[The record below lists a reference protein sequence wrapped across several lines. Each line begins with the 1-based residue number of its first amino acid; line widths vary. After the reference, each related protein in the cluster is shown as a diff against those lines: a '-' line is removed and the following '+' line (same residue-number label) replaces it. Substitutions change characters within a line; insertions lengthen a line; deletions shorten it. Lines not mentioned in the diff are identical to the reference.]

1 MQSVSSTNLLRSAF
15 IGALSLTAVSSFA
28 QINSPYSRYG
38 LGDVNLSGN
47 ALSRALGGLTAP
59 YTDLQSV
66 NFLNPASYSNIK
78 WVTFDVGAEIENRS
92 TRNQAKTVKY
102 NTGNFAFNYVTL
114 GLPLSKK
121 HNWGFAFG
129 LRPVSRI
136 NYKIQTN
143 ERLRTSQ
150 MLNDS
155 VVTLYEGN
163 GGTYKAF
170 LGSGIKIGGFSIGAN
185 FGYHFGQQQLSTRRI
200 FIADSAN
207 VAYYKSNHANDV
219 SLGSMFLETG
229 IQYQAA
235 LGKDV
240 FLQLGATYNLQH
252 DLKGSRDV
260 TRETYDYDANS
271 NIYTIDSIYNTGG
284 QEGKV
289 NFPTT
294 YSAGISLQKANEW
307 MLGVQYDAA
316 KWADYTYYGL
326 KEPVA
331 NSYTFRVGGQ
341 VTPAI
346 TSTSFF
352 KRLTYRGGF
361 YFGKDY
367 INLNNNQLPVYAAT
381 FGVGIPVYHN
391 NYALRQYLTTINVG
405 LEIGARGNNTS
416 ALKENFFRLHIGFSL
431 SDLSWFQ
438 KRKYD

>member
-1 MQSVSSTNLLRSAF
+1 MQSVPSTNLLRSA
-15 IGALSLTAVSSFA
+15 IICALFLTAVSSFA

-38 LGDVNLSGN
+38 LGDVNMSGN
-47 ALSRALGGLTAP
+47 ALNRALGGLTAP

-78 WVTFDVGAEIENRS
+78 WVTFDVGAEIENRNI
-92 TRNQAKTVKY
+92 RNAAKTLKY

-121 HNWGFAFG
+121 HNWGLAFG

-136 NYKIQTN
+136 NYKIETR
-143 ERLRTSQ
+143 ERLNTSQ
-150 MLNDS
+150 FLKDS
-155 VVTLYEGN
+155 VFTFYEGT

-170 LGSGIKIGGFSIGAN
+170 LGSGIKFGGFSMGAN

-207 VAYYKSNHANDV
+207 MLYYKSNHANDV
-219 SLGSMFLETG
+219 SLGNIFLETG
-229 IQYQAA
+229 IQYQAS
-235 LGKDV
+235 LGKDLY
-240 FLQLGATYNLQH
+240 LQAGATYNVQH
-252 DLKGSRDV
+252 DLKGRRDV
-260 TRETYDYDANS
+260 ARETFDYDANG
-271 NIYTIDSIYNTGG
+271 NTYTIDSIFNTTG

-289 NFPTT
+289 NFPAT
-294 YSAGISLQKANEW
+294 YSAGILVQKANKW
-307 MLGVQYDAA
+307 MLGIQYDGA

-326 KEPVA
+326 KDQLA

-341 VTPAI
+341 VTPSIA
-346 TSTSFF
+346 SPSFF

-367 INLNNNQLPVYAAT
+367 ININNNQLPVYAAT

-391 NYALRQYLTTINVG
+391 TYALRELLTTINLG

-416 ALKENFFRLHIGFSL
+416 TLKENFFRLHVGFSL
-431 SDLSWFQ
+431 SDLSWFRP
-438 KRKYD
+438 RKYD